1 MSNPTTNERLDRLE
15 VLTERNALAIAAL
28 RELVESSVR
37 SIKMNADTVSV
48 LLDRQD
54 IQRDTIGTL
63 GKQLTDFRDEVR
75 EQHTIMVELLQS
87 LKKGP
92 AADGSNE

>member
-1 MSNPTTNERLDRLE
+1 MSNPTTSERLDRLE
-15 VLTERNALAIAAL
+15 AITERNALAITAL
-28 RELVESSVR
+28 RELVESNVR
-37 SIKMNADTVSV
+37 SIKMNADTVAV

-54 IQRDTIGTL
+54 IQRDTVAML

-75 EQHTIMVELLQS
+75 EQHSIMVELLQS

-92 AADGSNE
+92 ADGSDE

>member
-1 MSNPTTNERLDRLE
+1 MSNPTTSERLDRLE
-15 VLTERNALAIAAL
+15 AITERNALAIAAL
-28 RELVESSVR
+28 RELVESNVR
-37 SIKMNADTVSV
+37 SIKMNADTVAV

-54 IQRDTIGTL
+54 IQRDTVAML

-75 EQHTIMVELLQS
+75 EQHSIMVELLQS

-92 AADGSNE
+92 ADGSDE